1 MPCPKHSS
9 DIRAF
14 SKRTQYQ
21 RKPFAL
27 ENKGNVP
34 SNDIKSDLIFVTC
47 ILLVKR
53 FYIL

>member
-14 SKRTQYQ
+14 SKRTHQ
-21 RKPFAL
+21 RKQFAL

-47 ILLVKR
+47 ILFVKR
-53 FYIL
+53 F